1 MMDVYML
8 FNTSVSSTIH
18 SWQPCCAVLLLTGWL
33 PRQAKE
39 CACSVLIVT
48 YILREQAGS
57 NDKRFVIEEVTRA
70 LQTMADCMDPTKLLQ
85 RLLPYA
91 AHKNP
96 KVRGTGHLVLNAV
109 RI

>member
-1 MMDVYML
+1 MRGA
-8 FNTSVSSTIH
+8 H
-18 SWQPCCAVLLLTGWL
+18 SDL
-33 PRQAKE
+33 
-39 CACSVLIVT
+39 
-48 YILREQAGS
+48 YLREQAGS